1 MRSPRNRS
9 ILGPYHSFFGLI
21 AVLFLL
27 AGCSTASTEYKSRPF
42 FLTEENATTHGRKAW
57 YDRIVELDPG
67 GAEFTVAADYQQTP
81 PKKIAVLPFT
91 DLGEGE
97 FVVDKIRL
105 LARSDQERARWGWS
119 HANHLRRAFAGD
131 VATREFTLT
140 PLLAIDAVLAERGIT
155 DFHKLSVASPMEIGH
170 WLHADAL
177 VYGEVLDYEAYYG
190 FLFAAWRV
198 TARVRM
204 VSTRDGHELFSCTD
218 TRYSTNVTP
227 AIDPVDIVINS
238 ALNVVELRDITLARA
253 ENEVGREIVLRLPVA
268 ERNVSDFK
276 TDAVYQEG
284 SL

>member
-1 MRSPRNRS
+1 MRSPRNHS
-9 ILGPYHSFFGLI
+9 TLGFYCSFSGLI
-21 AVLFLL
+21 TVMFLL
-27 AGCSTASTEYKSRPF
+27 TGCSTVSTEYTSRPF
-42 FLTEENATTHGRKAW
+42 FLTEEDVTTHGRKAW
-57 YDRIVELDPG
+57 YDRVVELDPG
-67 GAEFTVAADYQQTP
+67 GAGCTVGADYQQAP

-91 DLGEGE
+91 DLGQGE
-97 FVVDKIRL
+97 FVIDKLPL
-105 LARSDQERARWGWS
+105 LSRSDLERARWGWS

-155 DFHKLSVASPMEIGH
+155 DFHKLSIARPMEIGH

-227 AIDPVDIVINS
+227 AIDPIDIVINS

-276 TDAVYQEG
+276 TEAADQEG